1 MFSLNNVTLRPLE
14 LDDIDTLYIWECD
27 SELEILAGW
36 GPKRSRTAF
45 RERYEK
51 RITEPEDD
59 LAMLGIEVDNRLIG
73 YVQLALIDEVERRA
87 AMGLLIGDKLLWG
100 RGIGTT
106 ALRLWL
112 DYAFTVRSLERVF
125 AETYSFNVRSQ
136 RLLERVGFQRE
147 GILRQH
153 EIHNGARQDMHVFG
167 ILKPEF
173 YQRYETIFKVPS
185 FSEHPDERG

>member
-1 MFSLNNVTLRPLE
+1 MFSLNGVTLRPLE
-14 LDDIDTLYIWECD
+14 LDDIDTLYSWACD

-36 GPKRSRTAF
+36 GPRESRSAF

-51 RITEPEDD
+51 RITEPEDN
-59 LAMLGIEVDNRLIG
+59 LAMFGIEAEGRLIG
-73 YVQLALIDEVERRA
+73 YLQLYQIDEAERRA
-87 AMGLLIGDKLLWG
+87 AVGFLIGEKTLWG

-125 AETYSFNVRSQ
+125 SETYGFNARSQ

-167 ILKPEF
+167 MLKPEF

-185 FSEHPDERG
+185 FSERPDEQQ

>member
-1 MFSLNNVTLRPLE
+1 MFSLNGVTLRPLE
-14 LDDIDTLYIWECD
+14 LDDIDTLYAWECD

-59 LAMLGIEVDNRLIG
+59 LAMFGMEVDTKLIG
-73 YVQLALIDEVERRA
+73 YVQLAQIDEVERRA
-87 AMGLLIGDKLLWG
+87 AVGFLIGDKTLWG

-106 ALRLWL
+106 ALCLWL
-112 DYAFTVRSLERVF
+112 DYAFTARSLERVF
-125 AETYSFNVRSQ
+125 AETYRFNMRSQ

-167 ILKPEF
+167 LLKPEF
-173 YQRYETIFKVPS
+173 YQRYETIFKVPAL
-185 FSEHPDERG
+185 SEHPDERH

>member
-1 MFSLNNVTLRPLE
+1 MFSLNGVTLRPLE
-14 LDDIDTLYIWECD
+14 LDDIDTLYAWECD

-36 GPKRSRTAF
+36 GPKRSRAAY
-45 RERYEK
+45 RQRYEK

-59 LAMLGIEVDNRLIG
+59 LAMFGIEVESRLIG
-73 YVQLALIDEVERRA
+73 YLQLYQIDEVERRA
-87 AMGLLIGDKLLWG
+87 AVGFLIGEKMLWG
-100 RGIGTT
+100 RGIGTS

-125 AETYSFNVRSQ
+125 SETYSFNVRSQ

-185 FSEHPDERG
+185 FSEHPGEQR